1 MLKEAKDRRLY
12 SSVPEQL
19 LSRVSWVIRSSNRRK
34 VAEGEL
40 ECGRLRLVGDLN
52 PSDDGECVAQWD
64 SGSSALELR
73 REASCITIPSR
84 YLGTLKAAGGGPS
97 TSQPGRQQIAVK
109 PACRCAPHWM
119 NPESPSKKI
128 PVPKLYI
135 AQVWR
140 STLIAPG
147 LVVYRRSSSC
157 RYKPQ
162 HVDIII
168 AIALQPTLLSLCKY

>member
-84 YLGTLKAAGGGPS
+84 YLGTLKAAGGDLLHRNRAGNRS
-97 TSQPGRQQIAVK
+97 LSNL
-109 PACRCAPHWM
+109 PAG
-119 NPESPSKKI
+119 
-128 PVPKLYI
+128 VP
-135 AQVWR
+135 
-140 STLIAPG
+140 LIG
-147 LVVYRRSSSC
+147 
-157 RYKPQ
+157 
-162 HVDIII
+162 
-168 AIALQPTLLSLCKY
+168 